1 MLMYLIKWVP
11 WRLTTFFF
19 DFRTRQLTNYEHDT
33 YDCVKMNY
41 YFIITICV
49 SNFKCFS
56 LQRISLVNKST
67 LQLLLF
73 SNGLPMASGF
83 FVAHSDGTC
92 AFIKKHFSFLLNG
105 LQSSSARFQ
114 GNFLRLLMWIRTP
127 MTQLSFDNC

>member
-1 MLMYLIKWVP
+1 M
-11 WRLTTFFF
+11 
-19 DFRTRQLTNYEHDT
+19 
-33 YDCVKMNY
+33 
-41 YFIITICV
+41 
-49 SNFKCFS
+49 
-56 LQRISLVNKST
+56 
-67 LQLLLF
+67 LF

-92 AFIKKHFSFLLNG
+92 AFIKKHFRFLLNG